1 MDAIKKKMVKL
12 STETDTATARAD
24 KFDAIGLEAS
34 AEADKIEEQLKHL
47 TKKFGAQESQFD
59 AVNEDLFNATIQ
71 LEEKE
76 KVASSAE
83 QDVNSLSRQILL
95 KEEEADK
102 RENRLATVISDLLR
116 ASLRADEQIKM
127 KNVLEQD
134 ISTNEEDIDG
144 IENQLKEAKVVLAE
158 SERKYDDIYRKHQ
171 NLESECGRATE
182 RAELEEKKIS
192 ELEEELK
199 IVGQNLQQLEV
210 SEEKAMA
217 REEAYQKQIR
227 ELMRRLKD
235 AETKA
240 ENSEMNIQR
249 LNIRID
255 QIEDDTLY
263 EKLKI
268 KAISDDLDGT
278 FTQMAAGI

>member
-12 STETDTATARAD
+12 SNETEEAVAKTN
-24 KFDAIGLEAS
+24 KFDLVAETAS
-34 AEADKIEEQLKHL
+34 KEADKIEDQLRNIQ
-47 TKKFGAQESQFD
+47 KKMQTQESQFD
-59 AVNEDLFNATIQ
+59 VVTEDLFNATIK

-76 KVASSAE
+76 KVAANAE
-83 QDVNSLSRQILL
+83 ADVGALSRRILL
-95 KEEEADK
+95 MEDEADK
-102 RENRLATVISDLLR
+102 SENRLATAISDLLR

-127 KNVLEQD
+127 KNQLEMD
-134 ISTNEEDIDG
+134 ISTNEEDIDEL
-144 IENQLKEAKVVLAE
+144 ENQLKEARFILAE
-158 SERKYDDIYRKHQ
+158 SERKYEDIHRKHT
-171 NLESECGRATE
+171 NLESEAARAAE
-182 RAELEEKKIS
+182 RADLEEKKIM

-199 IVGQNLQQLEV
+199 VVGNNLQTLEV
-210 SEEKAMA
+210 SEEKAMM

-227 ELMRRLKD
+227 ELCNRLKI
-235 AETKA
+235 AETMA

-255 QIEDDTLY
+255 QIEDDMIH

-278 FTQMAAGI
+278 FKQMTHI

>member
-12 STETDTATARAD
+12 TNETETATIRAD
-24 KFDAIGLEAS
+24 KFDAIMVKGAK
-34 AEADKIEEQLKHL
+34 EADRIEEELRHL
-47 TKKFGAQESQFD
+47 TKKFGAKESQYD
-59 AVNEDLFNATIQ
+59 SIIEDLFNASLQ

-83 QDVNSLSRQILL
+83 QDVGSLSRAILL

-102 RENRLATVISDLLR
+102 RENRLATAISDLLR
-116 ASLRADEQIKM
+116 ASIRADEQIKL
-127 KNVLEQD
+127 KNHIELD
-134 ISTNEEDIDG
+134 ISTNEEDMDG
-144 IENQLKEAKVVLAE
+144 IESQLKDAKSILEE
-158 SERKYDDIYRKHQ
+158 SERKYDDIYRKHV
-171 NLESECGRATE
+171 NLESEAARATE

-227 ELMRRLKD
+227 ELLKRLKE
-235 AETKA
+235 AETMA

-278 FTQMAAGI
+278 FTQMANI

>member
-12 STETDTATARAD
+12 TTETDEATRRAD
-24 KFDAIGLEAS
+24 KFDAVAVKEAS
-34 AEADKIEEQLKHL
+34 NADRIEEELKHI
-47 TKKFGAQESQFD
+47 TKKFGAKESQYD
-59 AVNEDLFNATIQ
+59 VINEDLFNATIQ

-83 QDVNSLSRQILL
+83 QDVNSLSRRILL
-95 KEEEADK
+95 MEDEADK
-102 RENRLATVISDLLR
+102 RENRLATAISDLLR
-116 ASLRADEQIKM
+116 ASIRADEQIKM
-127 KNVLEQD
+127 KNHIEQE

-144 IENQLKEAKVVLAE
+144 IESQLKDAKIILAD
-158 SERKYDDIYRKHQ
+158 SERKYDDIYRKHV
-171 NLESECGRATE
+171 NLESECARATE
-182 RAELEEKKIS
+182 RAELEEKKIA

-210 SEEKAMA
+210 SEERAIA

-227 ELMRRLKD
+227 DLMKRLKE
-235 AETKA
+235 AENMA

-278 FTQMAAGI
+278 FTQMAQM

>member
-12 STETDTATARAD
+12 TNETETATIRAD
-24 KFDAIGLEAS
+24 KFDAIAVKGLK
-34 AEADKIEEQLKHL
+34 EADRIEEELRHL
-47 TKKFGAQESQFD
+47 TKKFGAKESQYD
-59 AVNEDLFNATIQ
+59 SIVEDLFNASLQ

-83 QDVNSLSRQILL
+83 QDVGALSRAILL
-95 KEEEADK
+95 KEEDAEK
-102 RENRLATVISDLLR
+102 RENRLATAISDLLR
-116 ASLRADEQIKM
+116 ASIRADEQIKL
-127 KNVLEQD
+127 KNHIELD
-134 ISTNEEDIDG
+134 ISTNEEDMDG
-144 IENQLKEAKVVLAE
+144 IESQLKDAKSILEE
-158 SERKYDDIYRKHQ
+158 SERKYDDIYRKHA
-171 NLESECGRATE
+171 NLESEAARATE
-182 RAELEEKKIS
+182 RAVLEETKIS

-227 ELMRRLKD
+227 ELLKRLKE
-235 AETKA
+235 AETMA

-278 FTQMAAGI
+278 FTQMARM

>member
-12 STETDTATARAD
+12 TTETDEATRRAD
-24 KFDAIGLEAS
+24 KFDAIVNTAAS
-34 AEADKIEEQLKHL
+34 AADRVEEELKNL
-47 TKKFGAQESQFD
+47 TKKYGAKESQFD
-59 AVNEDLFNATIQ
+59 AVHEDLFNATLQ

-83 QDVNSLSRQILL
+83 QDVNSLSRRILL
-95 KEEEADK
+95 LEDEAEK
-102 RENRLATVISDLLR
+102 RENRLATAISDLLR
-116 ASLRADEQIKM
+116 ASIRADEQIKM
-127 KNVLEQD
+127 KNQIEQD
-134 ISTNEEDIDG
+134 ISTNEEDMDG
-144 IENQLKEAKVVLAE
+144 IEGQLKDAKTILTE
-158 SERKYDDIYRKHQ
+158 SERKYDDIYRKHT
-171 NLESECGRATE
+171 NLEAECARATE
-182 RAELEEKKIS
+182 RAVLEENKIA

-227 ELMRRLKD
+227 ELMKRLKE
-235 AETKA
+235 AENMA

-278 FTQMAAGI
+278 FTQMANV

>member
-12 STETDTATARAD
+12 TTETETATIRAD
-24 KFDAIGLEAS
+24 KFDTIQVKGAK
-34 AEADKIEEQLKHL
+34 EADRIEEELRHL
-47 TKKFGAQESQFD
+47 TKKFGAKESHYD
-59 AVNEDLFNATIQ
+59 SIIEDLFNATLQ

-83 QDVNSLSRQILL
+83 QDVNSLSRAILL

-102 RENRLATVISDLLR
+102 RENRLATAISDLLR
-116 ASLRADEQIKM
+116 ASIRADEQIKM
-127 KNVLEQD
+127 KNHIELD
-134 ISTNEEDIDG
+134 ISTNEEDMDN
-144 IENQLKEAKVVLAE
+144 IESQLKDAKSILE
-158 SERKYDDIYRKHQ
+158 DSERKYDDIYRKHV
-171 NLESECGRATE
+171 NLESEAARATE
-182 RAELEEKKIS
+182 RAELEENKIA

-227 ELMRRLKD
+227 ELLKRLKE
-235 AETKA
+235 AETMA

-278 FTQMAAGI
+278 FTQMANI